1 MASVIRLR
9 RMGRK
14 NRPTYRIVVAEE
26 SCPRDGRFIET
37 LGSYSPIAVGGKGD
51 VQLDKARA
59 EYWISQGVRVSDTVR
74 TIFKRNEIKV

>member
-14 NRPTYRIVVAEE
+14 NRPTYRIVVADEG
-26 SCPRDGRFIET
+26 CPRDGRFIET
-37 LGSYSPIAVGGKGD
+37 LGHYNPLAPEKGE
-51 VQLDKARA
+51 VQVDKARA

-74 TIFKRNEIKV
+74 TIFKRNAIKV

>member
-1 MASVIRLR
+1 
-9 RMGRK
+9 MGRK
-14 NRPTYRIVVAEE
+14 NRPTYRIVVADER
-26 SCPRDGRFIET
+26 CPRDGRFIET
-37 LGSYSPIAVGGKGD
+37 LGSYNPIAEGKGD